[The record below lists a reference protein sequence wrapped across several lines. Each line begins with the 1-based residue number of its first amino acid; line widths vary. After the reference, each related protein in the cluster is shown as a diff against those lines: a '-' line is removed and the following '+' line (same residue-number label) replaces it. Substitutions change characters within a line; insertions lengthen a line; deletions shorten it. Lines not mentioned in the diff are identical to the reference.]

1 MEEYIY
7 IFLSFIFLIFG
18 YIFLNKKG
26 SKNLNDIPTASEK
39 LENLG
44 KEYLNH
50 LTSNFKQTQ
59 EKPQEQKQ
67 KNTTTIDNNNNNKNI
82 NIETNNNQI
91 KTENKTENKTDN
103 NNINMIQEYNFIPNF
118 TIIYGTNGGHSKK
131 FAKNLLKVCQS
142 KYHLICNVINISQ
155 ITDIDIFNTSHLLI
169 FIVSTYGDGDP
180 TDDAFDFTEMIEED
194 DFWKDFKNENFRY
207 AIFGLGDSSYEK
219 FNAQSKRLN
228 KIFKKQKLNSLCDL
242 TLGDDSKDI
251 DNDFENWK
259 EKIFFPNLI
268 SFYKQKNVIYNSNNS
283 NNESEIKLEKE
294 KKNLL
299 NVNNKNYEY
308 EIEKYLESSEVKIN
322 NIKELRQSNENGST
336 LLIDFKIDNKHNL
349 KNIKTISNIQIYP
362 KNSKENVKFIID
374 KMKYNKNLYVN
385 YNNDKKNNLK
395 FPIPIGMTIE
405 EVLVNIIDITGPLS
419 KNILKEINNFCF
431 NWEQKNQINSI
442 VSDDKK
448 FKEFSQY
455 NFNFVD
461 LIKEYDSILI
471 PFENLCTILP
481 KIFPRTY
488 TCCYS
493 CLINSN
499 NNNNIIYNDKSNC
512 DFSTAIALVA
522 WKNYLNEIRLGLTS
536 EFFYN
541 IYSQNIKNSR
551 CKIIINQNKQT
562 FKLPNNIHS
571 PILMICTGTGINP
584 FIAFLNELKILNDLP
599 YETYLIFGSKNE
611 KSDFI
616 FKKDLDEF
624 LKDKILTKLYT
635 AFSRDQKE
643 KVYVQDVFEKNF
655 EKNKILDLLFNKNM
669 IIYCCG
675 SLSMGNS
682 INKKIEEIIGKENYE
697 KIIKNGQ
704 YISEFW
710 GK

>member
-1 MEEYIY
+1 MEEYLYLI
-7 IFLSFIFLIFG
+7 LSFILLILG
-18 YIFLNKKG
+18 YYFLNKKN
-26 SKNLNDIPTASEK
+26 SNNLNNIPTASEK

-59 EKPQEQKQ
+59 EKPKDNINNIQQIQKQ
-67 KNTTTIDNNNNNKNI
+67 NNSINNNNNNKNS

-91 KTENKTENKTDN
+91 KTENNNKN
-103 NNINMIQEYNFIPNF
+103 NIQEYNFIPNF
-118 TIIYGTNGGHSKK
+118 TIIYATNGGHSKK
-131 FAKNLLKVCQS
+131 LAKNLLKICQT
-142 KYHLICNVINISQ
+142 KYHLICDLINISQ
-155 ITDIDIFNTSHLLI
+155 ITDITIFNSSHLLI

-180 TDDAFDFTEMIEED
+180 TDDAFDFTEMIEEE
-194 DFWKDFKNENFRY
+194 DFWKDFNNENFRY

-251 DNDFENWK
+251 DKDFENWK

-268 SFYKQKNVIYNSNNS
+268 SYYKQKNIIYNNNNI
-283 NNESEIKLEKE
+283 NNEFNMKLEKE

-299 NVNNKNYEY
+299 NLNNKNNKF
-308 EIEKYLESSEVKIN
+308 EIEKYLESTEIKIN
-322 NIKELRQSNENGST
+322 KIKELRQSNENGST
-336 LLIDFKIDNKHNL
+336 LLIDFKFENNNNNNFNKIN
-349 KNIKTISNIQIYP
+349 NIQIYP
-362 KNSKENVKFIID
+362 KNSKENVNFIID

-385 YNNDKKNNLK
+385 YNIDNNNNKNNYK

-405 EVLVNIIDITGPLS
+405 EVLINIIDITGPLS
-419 KNILKEINNFCF
+419 KDLLKEINNFCF

-442 VSDDKK
+442 ISDDKK

-455 NFNFVD
+455 NFNFID

-471 PFENLCTILP
+471 PFEKLCTILP

-493 CLINSN
+493 YINSN
-499 NNNNIIYNDKSNC
+499 NSITNNNSNSC

-541 IYSQNIKNSR
+541 IYYQNIKNSH
-551 CKIIINQNKQT
+551 CKILINKNKQI
-562 FKLPNNIHS
+562 FKLPINIHR

-584 FIAFLNELKILNDLP
+584 FIAFLNELKILNEKP
-599 YETYLIFGSKNE
+599 YETYLIFGSRNQ

-616 FKKDLDEF
+616 FKKEIDEY

-643 KVYVQDVFEKNF
+643 KIYVQDVFEKNF

-675 SLSMGNS
+675 NLSMGNS
-682 INKKIEEIIGKENYE
+682 INKKIEEIIGKENYD
-697 KIIKNGQ
+697 KIIKNEQ
-704 YISEFW
+704 YIFEFW